1 MTVLSFVAQQLLQSR
16 LHHQQQQQQQ
26 QLYGALLAAAAA
38 AAAQRAMMVRRQET
52 TATTTSATTSSPSAP
67 VPHDGPRA
75 KKTASIWS
83 PATDIENNNNNNN
96 NNRTGYNDNSGDD
109 ETIAWTS
116 DQTKMRYGHRPTRP
130 PIPSGTGNL
139 NEYRPDAG
147 PAPVLP
153 SGDSL

>member
-16 LHHQQQQQQQ
+16 LHYHHHQQQQ

-52 TATTTSATTSSPSAP
+52 TATTTSVAPSSPSAP

-83 PATDIENNNNNNN
+83 PATDIENNNN

-116 DQTKMRYGHRPTRP
+116 DQTKMRYGHRPTRL

-139 NEYRPDAG
+139 NEYRPDAA

>member
-16 LHHQQQQQQQ
+16 LHQQQQQQQ

-38 AAAQRAMMVRRQET
+38 AAAAQRAMMVRRQET
-52 TATTTSATTSSPSAP
+52 TATTSSPSAP

-96 NNRTGYNDNSGDD
+96 NNRTGYNDNSGND

>member
-16 LHHQQQQQQQ
+16 LHQQQQQ

-38 AAAQRAMMVRRQET
+38 AQRAMMVRRQET
-52 TATTTSATTSSPSAP
+52 TATTSSPSAP

-96 NNRTGYNDNSGDD
+96 NNRTGYNDNSGND

>member
-16 LHHQQQQQQQ
+16 LHHHQQQQQQQ

-38 AAAQRAMMVRRQET
+38 AAQRAMMVRRQET
-52 TATTTSATTSSPSAP
+52 TATTSSPSAP

-83 PATDIENNNNNNN
+83 PATDIENNNNNN

>member
-16 LHHQQQQQQQ
+16 LHQQQQQQ

-38 AAAQRAMMVRRQET
+38 AQRAMMVRRQET
-52 TATTTSATTSSPSAP
+52 TATTSSPSAP

-83 PATDIENNNNNNN
+83 PATDIENNNNN

>member
-16 LHHQQQQQQQ
+16 LHHHQQQQQQ
-26 QLYGALLAAAAA
+26 QLYGALLAAAA

-52 TATTTSATTSSPSAP
+52 TATTSSPSAP

-75 KKTASIWS
+75 KKSASIWS
-83 PATDIENNNNNNN
+83 PATDIENNNN

-116 DQTKMRYGHRPTRP
+116 DQTKMRYGHRPTRL